1 MTERE
6 FTKILDWPGYRVYR
20 HEIDEKARTL
30 KLWVRRKRG
39 KKVLICSGCGGR
51 CSKIEEIRQREVRD
65 LPWRKYQTI
74 VVVEFYRVRC
84 PKCGLKV
91 ETVPQLPSKAPFSK
105 DFEDAVGLACESAAA
120 RQVAR
125 QFGLA
130 AGTVRAIDQRYL
142 ERWARNRKKP
152 VLRQMGVDEIY
163 LGKTQKFL
171 TVVSNLETGEPL
183 WFGQDRKQETLDEYF
198 RTELS
203 SLQRGRITAACVDM
217 WEPFTAS
224 ILSWAPECRIV
235 YDKFHVMQHASR
247 AVDEV
252 RRAEFFRKGG
262 RMRGLVKG
270 KRWLLLSRWVH
281 LDSRKRQLL
290 NKLFRLNRR
299 MMKAYLLKE
308 SLDRLWTYRYEG
320 AALRYLNQWIDQL
333 RWQRLEPFRK
343 LAEMLLS
350 HLEGILNYCRVPVR
364 FGVVEAVN
372 GNIKALL
379 RRGRG
384 YKNLRYLLLKA
395 QRLAALK
402 SEFLVLRKAA

>member
-1 MTERE
+1 MAAGAA
-6 FTKILDWPGYRVYR
+6 KS
-20 HEIDEKARTL
+20 
-30 KLWVRRKRG
+30 RRFG
-39 KKVLICSGCGGR
+39 SA
-51 CSKIEEIRQREVRD
+51 EVQD
-65 LPWRKYQTI
+65 LPWRKYQTT
-74 VVVEFYRVRC
+74 VVVEYYRVRC

-91 ETVPQLPSKAPFSK
+91 ERVPQLSGKAPFSK
-105 DFEDAVGLACESAAA
+105 DFEDAVGMACESAAA

-142 ERWARNRKKP
+142 ERWVKSRKKP

-183 WFGQDRKQETLDEYF
+183 WFGADRKRETLDEFF

-203 SLQRGRITAACVDM
+203 GLQRSRIVAACVDM

-224 ILSWAPECRIV
+224 ILSWVPECRIV
-235 YDKFHVMQHASR
+235 YDKFHVMQHASK

-270 KRWLLLSRWVH
+270 KRWLLLSRWVN
-281 LDSRKRQLL
+281 LDTRKRQLL
-290 NKLFRLNRR
+290 NELFRLNRR

-308 SLDRLWTYRYEG
+308 SLDRLWTYQYEG

-333 RWQRLEPFRK
+333 RWQRLEPFKK
-343 LAEMLLS
+343 LVSGNAVQPPGGDSELLPNA
-350 HLEGILNYCRVPVR
+350 GAIW
-364 FGVVEAVN
+364 
-372 GNIKALL
+372 
-379 RRGRG
+379 RR
-384 YKNLRYLLLKA
+384 
-395 QRLAALK
+395 
-402 SEFLVLRKAA
+402 